1 MLLIPIAHITAIE
14 CVAQYILSECHEH
27 VTSSLSTNSELMEKL
42 LNAGLPATQP
52 AILTADSQ
60 SAGRGQHGRSW
71 QSPKGNLYFSFY
83 HPLTTTK
90 ATFSAN
96 ILPLTAPITGL
107 LSLCV
112 GQQLANMSIIRQLN
126 RHRLSQS
133 LPNIGVKWVN
143 DVGFYHAVKTHQS
156 NNMHTSSHFDKVLPC
171 HQSPCHQS
179 PCHQLQFYK
188 LAGIL
193 IEPVQRAGKRL
204 GVVIGI
210 GINVQNPPT
219 LTSAQQEN
227 MGHQA
232 VGLNSLI
239 DKCNL
244 PNCLPVSFLPVSPQD
259 LYRPVLM
266 ACLNALLIHDQL
278 ICEPKDNGKD
288 KGKYSDEFL
297 YEFAKVDVLA
307 GKRIKVRSDRLSHFN
322 GDNANDDNT
331 MLTGRVIGIDR
342 HGRLQVADDG
352 GKIHALFTGS
362 IPNAF
367 ACDDGR

>member
-1 MLLIPIAHITAIE
+1 MFISLIPIAHITAIE

-27 VTSSLSTNSELMEKL
+27 VTSSLSTNSELIEKL

-83 HPLTTTK
+83 HPLTTAK

-96 ILPLTAPITGL
+96 ILSLTAPITGL

-143 DVGFYHAVKTHQS
+143 DVGFYHVVKSHQP
-156 NNMHTSSHFDKVLPC
+156 NNMHTSSHFDKVLPY
-171 HQSPCHQS
+171 HQS

-193 IEPVQRAGKRL
+193 IEPVQQAGKRL

-239 DKCNL
+239 DMCNL

-307 GKRIKVRSDRLSHFN
+307 GKRMKVRSDRLSHFSD
-322 GDNANDDNT
+322 DNANDDNA
-331 MLTGRVIGIDR
+331 MLTGRVGGSDR

-367 ACDDGR
+367 ACDDSR

>member
-1 MLLIPIAHITAIE
+1 MSLIPIAHITAIE

-27 VTSSLSTNSELMEKL
+27 VTSSLSTNSELIEKL

-83 HPLTTTK
+83 HPLTTTTK

-143 DVGFYHAVKTHQS
+143 DVGFYHVVKSHQP
-156 NNMHTSSHFDKVLPC
+156 NNMHTSSHFDKVL
-171 HQSPCHQS
+171 PCHQS

-193 IEPVQRAGKRL
+193 IEPVQQAGKRL

-244 PNCLPVSFLPVSPQD
+244 PNCLPVSPQD

-297 YEFAKVDVLA
+297 CEFAKVDVLA
-307 GKRIKVRSDRLSHFN
+307 GKRIKVRSDRLNHFN
-322 GDNANDDNT
+322 GDNANDDNA

-342 HGRLQVADDG
+342 HGRLQVVDDG
-352 GKIHALFTGS
+352 GKIHALLTGN

-367 ACDDGR
+367 ACDDSR